1 MLALSIVIIALFT
14 LILLLWLLGN
24 YTVWRPVVSVDC
36 PRVLMYHS
44 IENNT
49 SDLSVS
55 PAKFEQQLKWL
66 TAKGYR
72 FVTVSEL
79 LKMDAE
85 NNVVALTF
93 DDGFA
98 DNYRYMF
105 PLLTRYAAKATVYL
119 APDITGIDKLS
130 VAQIQ
135 EMQASGLCEFGA
147 HTLNHVNLSQ
157 LDEHQ
162 ANEEIIKSKQ
172 KIERITQ
179 TECRSFAYPFGRYTD
194 RTVELVKAAG
204 FDSAV
209 TVKKGIEA
217 IRDPYRI
224 KRISVLGKTN
234 IVQFYI
240 AMTRGR
246 YRV

>member
-1 MLALSIVIIALFT
+1 MIVLSIVAALLT
-14 LILLLWLLGN
+14 LVLLLWFLGN
-24 YTVWRPVVSVDC
+24 YNIWRPVVPADC

-44 IENNT
+44 IDNHV
-49 SDLSVS
+49 SDLAVS
-55 PAKFEQQLKWL
+55 PAKFEQQLQWL
-66 TAKGYR
+66 KAKGYR

-79 LKMDAE
+79 LKTNSVD
-85 NNVVALTF
+85 NVVALTF
-93 DDGFA
+93 DDGFE
-98 DNYRYMF
+98 DNYINMF
-105 PLLTRYAAKATVYL
+105 PILQRYGAKASIYL
-119 APDITGIDKLS
+119 APDISGIDKLT
-130 VAQIQ
+130 VEQVK

-157 LDEHQ
+157 LGDAE
-162 ANEEIIKSKQ
+162 AKAEIIQSKQ
-172 KIERITQ
+172 RVESMTER
-179 TECRSFAYPFGRYTD
+179 ECRAFAYPFGRYTD

-204 FDSAV
+204 FESSV
-209 TVKKGIEA
+209 TVKKGIER
-217 IRDPYRI
+217 IRDPYQI

>member
-1 MLALSIVIIALFT
+1 MIILSTVAALLALV
-14 LILLLWLLGN
+14 LLLWVLGN
-24 YTVWRPVVSVDC
+24 YNIWRPVVSVDY

-44 IENNT
+44 IENNA

-66 TAKGYR
+66 KTKGYR

-79 LKMDAE
+79 LELDSTEK
-85 NNVVALTF
+85 VVALTF
-93 DDGFA
+93 DDGFK
-98 DNYRYMF
+98 DNYTNMF
-105 PLLTRYAAKATVYL
+105 PVLQRYAAKVTIYL
-119 APDITGIDKLS
+119 APDISGIDKLTGEQ
-130 VAQIQ
+130 VK

-147 HTLNHVNLSQ
+147 HTLTHVNLSQ
-157 LDEHQ
+157 LDDSQ
-162 ANEEIIKSKQ
+162 AQTEITQSKQ
-172 KIERITQ
+172 RVESMIES
-179 TECRSFAYPFGRYTD
+179 ECRSFAYPFGRYTE

-209 TVKKGIEA
+209 TVKKGIEC
-217 IRDPYRI
+217 IQDPYQI